1 MAFKWWV
8 YFKYV
13 WTYILF
19 FVWLNYDSWI
29 PCFFA
34 QMVIIHSCVKIV
46 HGLYM
51 LDCRSARHTQKMNLP
66 TNQKGYD
73 NSETTVGKLLA
84 RKIRIFQVYFLWSF
98 FDLLFFETSENMAPI
113 KIYPAESDSPH
124 RIHTCLPRSQTLLRC
139 LGSLAFF
146 LVI

>member
-73 NSETTVGKLLA
+73 NSETTAGKLST
-84 RKIRIFQVYFLWSF
+84 RRIQIFWVYFSVIF
-98 FDLLFFETSENMAPI
+98 FRTLIKKKWKYGLNKNIPGRFGSALSNTRLL
-113 KIYPAESDSPH
+113 K
-124 RIHTCLPRSQTLLRC
+124 SQTLLRR
-139 LGSLAFF
+139 LGWLTNY
-146 LVI
+146 LVS